1 MNYIEIGKIPPN
13 SKNELSTPEQLV
25 ENLKSLIGEKF
36 PLTGKPRTDGSNF
49 RKMITNH
56 LLSNYI
62 PKEAVEYEI
71 VPPKQKGVPSFL
83 REYIDTYIVTS
94 GVNYNLQVW
103 NRNPNSSSVQVDL
116 KNGET
121 LLASDV
127 RFVLGK
133 INADEIIESIVIM
146 TPEYIENRFG
156 KFGKPTVKQQLII
169 SNKKREE
176 ILKKHSMIVADTN
189 ISVDLLDTENNMVV
203 GDVNIKDEPE
213 RVLPI
218 ETINQQVNSIL
229 DINSEKTDAI
239 LELKREIS
247 DYNKK
252 IRAQRT
258 KLIPLQENISG
269 SRIISKDDLS
279 MLKKFFPEIEIKRL
293 EEIQNFHK
301 EISAVLKEEIKEE
314 ISSVQNVIQLLEG
327 NKAQVEQK
335 VKEISE
341 MSNLSQVILFKF
353 AELQKKIEILSNQNK
368 YYDELQVLSKEKK
381 DADSRK
387 QMMRMQQLSQLQNW
401 INIKLQ
407 QLNDEIYHATKR
419 PPIIMFDNKQYKFE
433 TIDDT
438 GTGTCYRGMVLFD
451 LAVLQ
456 DTCLP
461 ILVHDSVLLKQIE
474 DVAIEKILD
483 MYKDSKKQIFISL
496 DKATSYSKK
505 SQQIL
510 FDKKVLCLGPN
521 GRELFGQSWS
531 RK

>member
-1 MNYIEIGKIPPN
+1 
-13 SKNELSTPEQLV
+13 
-25 ENLKSLIGEKF
+25 
-36 PLTGKPRTDGSNF
+36 
-49 RKMITNH
+49 
-56 LLSNYI
+56 
-62 PKEAVEYEI
+62 
-71 VPPKQKGVPSFL
+71 
-83 REYIDTYIVTS
+83 
-94 GVNYNLQVW
+94 
-103 NRNPNSSSVQVDL
+103 
-116 KNGET
+116 
-121 LLASDV
+121 
-127 RFVLGK
+127 
-133 INADEIIESIVIM
+133 
-146 TPEYIENRFG
+146 
-156 KFGKPTVKQQLII
+156 
-169 SNKKREE
+169 
-176 ILKKHSMIVADTN
+176 
-189 ISVDLLDTENNMVV
+189 
-203 GDVNIKDEPE
+203 
-213 RVLPI
+213 
-218 ETINQQVNSIL
+218 
-229 DINSEKTDAI
+229 
-239 LELKREIS
+239 
-247 DYNKK
+247 
-252 IRAQRT
+252 
-258 KLIPLQENISG
+258 
-269 SRIISKDDLS
+269 

-483 MYKDSKKQIFISL
+483 KYSL
-496 DKATSYSKK
+496 
-505 SQQIL
+505 
-510 FDKKVLCLGPN
+510 
-521 GRELFGQSWS
+521 
-531 RK
+531 